1 MPVITRHFARRKDA
15 QTIARRNMLDGTFD
29 AAHATLPFGIFLERI
44 DGEETLLEV
53 GNMRQNEVG
62 HHLEIGA
69 HLGDGTQEHH
79 ALDAAEG
86 MVADQHKT
94 TFLGNVFQLL
104 WSYIDGDVHVFQ
116 QMVGKLTPLII
127 SGSIEQTVDFAQTK
141 KSVGHPRH
149 ASAEDAFQP
158 QGILQI
164 RIGNYFSHG

>member
-1 MPVITRHFARRKDA
+1 MITRHFARWKNA
-15 QTIARRNMLDGTFD
+15 QTIARRYMLDGSLD
-29 AAHATLPFGIFLERI
+29 AAHAALPFGIFLKRI
-44 DGEETLLEV
+44 DGEKTLLEV
-53 GNMRQNEVG
+53 GDVRKDEVG

-69 HLGDGTQEHH
+69 HLGNGTQEHH

-116 QMVGKLTPLII
+116 QMVGKLTALII
-127 SGSIEQTVDFAQTK
+127 SGSIKQTVDFAQTK
-141 KSVGHPRH
+141 ESVGHPRH